1 MVRMTLAASLASL
14 SAVAGVV
21 QVPEGAEPSL
31 LLLSS
36 AGRNR
41 SSRPVASRKVGEVQ
55 VTYASSDSLSS
66 ASTALAD
73 LTETGFGLQLLT
85 LIRQHASP
93 LYIP

>member
-1 MVRMTLAASLASL
+1 
-14 SAVAGVV
+14 
-21 QVPEGAEPSL
+21 
-31 LLLSS
+31 
-36 AGRNR
+36 
-41 SSRPVASRKVGEVQ
+41 VASRKVGEVQ